1 MLGFVAFVALLLPL
15 SAALPSKAVEI
26 ATKEK
31 AAGMIGRVQDKF
43 ERRSPDVVTANTEV
57 TFNDRDF
64 YSCIC
69 NLDGVSLARGT
80 PPVFESK
87 EFASREDGIQLN
99 REMIEFVHRKCSGPV
114 DDRWPNPIDK
124 VIEAKTC
131 DWEAWGDYLVGV
143 GVFRS

>member
-1 MLGFVAFVALLLPL
+1 MLGFVAFVAFLLPL
-15 SAALPSKAVEI
+15 SAAPPSKAAEI

-57 TFNDRDF
+57 AFNDRDF

-69 NLDGVSLARGT
+69 DLGGVSLARGT
-80 PPVFESK
+80 PPVFVSK
-87 EFASREDGIQLN
+87 EFASRENGIQLN
-99 REMIEFVHRKCSGPV
+99 REMVEFVHRKCSGLV
-114 DDRWPNPIDK
+114 DGRWPNPVDK